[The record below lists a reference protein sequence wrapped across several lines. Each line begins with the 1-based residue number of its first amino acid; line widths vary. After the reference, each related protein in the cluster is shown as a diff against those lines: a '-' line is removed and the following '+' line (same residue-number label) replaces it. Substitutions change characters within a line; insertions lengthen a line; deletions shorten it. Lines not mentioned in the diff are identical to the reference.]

1 MTDLSVMLKW
11 YAPETDAVILHCDE
25 CGCEMVS
32 SDGRQRKI
40 LCSDCKVIRNNE
52 RAYITKRE
60 RGAVRFDFDDPEVSL
75 VYAIINRAMED
86 KAHEWHAPPM
96 SLFEDTDMLLTE
108 CNPADFIA
116 DGGVE
121 LWLAALGIGIRP
133 SMSKAIRNLE
143 A

>member
-1 MTDLSVMLKW
+1 MTDLDVMLRW

-40 LCSDCKVIRNNE
+40 LCDGCKQERKNYTANTRN
-52 RAYITKRE
+52 RE
-60 RGAVRFDFDDPEVSL
+60 RGLVRFHFDEPAIDLAYAVIQQALEDRDWQRKHNPDNHELSL
-75 VYAIINRAMED
+75 VDCAAQG
-86 KAHEWHAPPM
+86 
-96 SLFEDTDMLLTE
+96 
-108 CNPADFIA
+108 FIA